1 MHFSVKGEYALK
13 AIFDLSSQNSKE
25 PVKIADIA
33 RRQDIPQKFLELIL
47 ASLKQGGF
55 VASRRGAEGGYMLA
69 KPAESTTMGAVLR
82 YVDGA
87 RDKVRSDEHVDSPFG
102 EVWERVEKAISAE
115 LDNTN
120 FAGLCREWSEK
131 QNQFVPNWEI

>member
-13 AIFDLSSQNSKE
+13 AIFDLSAQNSKE

-69 KPAESTTMGAVLR
+69 KPAESITMGAVLR

-87 RDKVRSDEHVDSPFG
+87 RDKARSKDHEDSPFG
-102 EVWERVEKAISAE
+102 EVWERVEKAISNE

-120 FAGLCREWSEK
+120 FAGLCRDWAEK
-131 QNQFVPNWEI
+131 QNQFIPNWEI

>member
-13 AIFDLSSQNSKE
+13 AIFDLSSQGSKE

-33 RRQDIPQKFLELIL
+33 RRQEIPQKFLELIL
-47 ASLKQGGF
+47 ANLKQGGF
-55 VASRRGAEGGYMLA
+55 VTSRRGAEGGYMLA
-69 KPAESTTMGAVLR
+69 RPAESITMGAVLR

-87 RDKVRSDEHVDSPFG
+87 RDKARTVDHVDSPFG
-102 EVWERVEKAISAE
+102 AVWERVEHAISLE

-120 FAGLCREWSEK
+120 FAGLCREWAER
-131 QNQFVPNWEI
+131 QNQFIPNWEI